1 MRNITKL
8 IVSRGALF
16 LDTLQYRD
24 YRFVWACELLSG
36 MSRWMLIVGRGALVY
51 HLSGGSSVQVG
62 ITTFAAL
69 IPILVVTPVAGL
81 LSDRVERRKL
91 TAIAFGS
98 NLLLTVVLVFLT
110 ISGLIEIWHV
120 VVISLVNGAAR
131 AFEEPV
137 MQAMVPGMV
146 PKAKLLN
153 AYALGGIGRH
163 GSRFAGP
170 FLGGLLL
177 TFLGSGEHA
186 LGPASTFMTAS
197 LFYALGVVLI
207 LQIRQP
213 AEANTRGKDGA
224 LRQLL
229 EGVGY
234 VYQHPMLRPLII
246 MMAFHCSF
254 SMAFESFLP
263 EFAEEVLKQGGA
275 AFSFMM
281 MAVGLGG
288 LIVSFSLAGVRD
300 NRQRGWL
307 LIIMGILS
315 GVFSAAMAASVNLPV
330 ALVMAVLLGAFGS
343 GYMTINQAIVQS
355 IAPDELR
362 GRITSLFSLH
372 AGGLMSFMQ
381 LGNSA
386 IAELLNARGA
396 FLVTGLLLVVILLVM
411 TLRFPKVRYL
421 ARTGEVPAA

>member
-1 MRNITKL
+1 MRNITKP
-8 IVSRGALF
+8 IVTRGALF

-254 SMAFESFLP
+254 AMAFESFLP